1 MANYF
6 NIDDI
11 LAEEE
16 FVPVVFHKAANGVI
30 IDPSSETNSVEQ
42 GAKVELPLWLAQD
55 LYLRQAISISVPACF
70 NQRTILGDERITD
83 LNDWLLDT
91 HKPFNALS
99 SEGVLTRLE
108 IQADAACVDLKSR
121 SPYFYEFGCK
131 IAPLGSLKVTSSRIE
146 ESKQCRIHALSLSLG
161 CLASRPSKSNWS
173 NKIVSNW
180 VGDKTIEILLLSAF
194 KIRYK
199 EILTKAYTAAYTTAS
214 KFLTLLTKEESNL
227 YEAAQ
232 VSMSAF
238 KKWRM
243 GGPRL
248 QRASVLG
255 RKRRSFE

>member
-1 MANYF
+1 
-6 NIDDI
+6 
-11 LAEEE
+11 

-70 NQRTILGDERITD
+70 NQRT
-83 LNDWLLDT
+83 
-91 HKPFNALS
+91 
-99 SEGVLTRLE
+99 RLE

-131 IAPLGSLKVTSSRIE
+131 IAPLGSLKVTSSWIE
-146 ESKQCRIHALSLSLG
+146 ESKQCRIHALSSSLG
-161 CLASRPSKSNWS
+161 CLASRPSKSNRS

>member
-1 MANYF
+1 MANYY

-16 FVPVVFHKAANGVI
+16 FVPVVFHKAANGVV

-42 GAKVELPLWLAQD
+42 GAKVELPLWLAQE

-70 NQRTILGDERITD
+70 SQR
-83 LNDWLLDT
+83 
-91 HKPFNALS
+91 
-99 SEGVLTRLE
+99 TRLE

-131 IAPLGSLKVTSSRIE
+131 IAPL
-146 ESKQCRIHALSLSLG
+146 
-161 CLASRPSKSNWS
+161 
-173 NKIVSNW
+173 

-199 EILTKAYTAAYTTAS
+199 EILTKAYTAVFTTTS
-214 KFLTLLTKEESNL
+214 KFLTLLTKEETNL

-232 VSMSAF
+232 ASMAAF

-255 RKRRSFE
+255 RKRKPLD